1 MGLYYDI
8 FEKGEKPEAYRRL
21 LEFVHEADDHFN
33 CGMIGVR
40 VLFRTLAAHGDA
52 ELAYKLITRTDA
64 PSYGIWA
71 DKFGLVSNAESFN
84 ATVNGYGTSLNHHFM
99 SDYSG
104 FFISHIAGLQVNP
117 YKDNPAYI
125 RINPSFIP
133 ALDNASAFYETVA
146 GKVSVS
152 WVRKGEEI
160 ELTVEKAE
168 DVGGEVVLPNGYIF
182 TKRSDRPDYETA
194 DRRIS
199 PLAGVVY
206 TIRKKA

>member
-1 MGLYYDI
+1 MATLSLPI
-8 FEKGEKPEAYRRL
+8 SL
-21 LEFVHEADDHFN
+21 L
-33 CGMIGVR
+33 R
-40 VLFRTLAAHGDA
+40 VP
-52 ELAYKLITRTDA
+52 TR

-84 ATVNGYGTSLNHHFM
+84 ATVNGYETSLNHHFM

-152 WVRKGEEI
+152 WVRKSEEI
-160 ELTVEKAE
+160 ELTVEKA
-168 DVGGEVVLPNGYIF
+168 DGVGGEVVLPNGYIF
-182 TKRSDRPDYETA
+182 TKQFRQTPIRNGGQTHFTA
-194 DRRIS
+194 RRCR
-199 PLAGVVY
+199 VY
-206 TIRKKA
+206 PFVKSVKP

>member
-1 MGLYYDI
+1 M
-8 FEKGEKPEAYRRL
+8 
-21 LEFVHEADDHFN
+21 
-33 CGMIGVR
+33 
-40 VLFRTLAAHGDA
+40 
-52 ELAYKLITRTDA
+52 
-64 PSYGIWA
+64 
-71 DKFGLVSNAESFN
+71 
-84 ATVNGYGTSLNHHFM
+84 
-99 SDYSG
+99 
-104 FFISHIAGLQVNP
+104 
-117 YKDNPAYI
+117 
-125 RINPSFIP
+125 
-133 ALDNASAFYETVA
+133 
-146 GKVSVS
+146 S